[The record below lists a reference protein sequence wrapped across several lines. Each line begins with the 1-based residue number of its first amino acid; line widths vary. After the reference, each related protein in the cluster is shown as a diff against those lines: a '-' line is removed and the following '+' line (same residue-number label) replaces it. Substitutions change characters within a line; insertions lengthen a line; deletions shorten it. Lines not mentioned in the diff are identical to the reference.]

1 MNGYLRPKAPL
12 LGYIRPALANRLQDD
27 DDDGDEDCH
36 IDDDVDHGKNNGFDS
51 TSNLIRIY
59 DVAYPYGVGGDTLL
73 DR

>member
-12 LGYIRPALANRLQDD
+12 LGYIRPALANRLQDGG
-27 DDDGDEDCH
+27 DDDGEGCH
-36 IDDDVDHGKNNGFDS
+36 IDDNVDHGNNGGFNS
-51 TSNLIRIY
+51 LCLIRIY